1 MEAQEVTIARGQ
13 GSIDTARQPVRA
25 SQTFSPREFW
35 SRVSEVDS
43 VVPGQPGRAT
53 EVLRLLE
60 ESPALTPDEVTLAVG
75 RLCGFAASYEE
86 QSREVLREVVKR
98 QHEARGQ

>member
-1 MEAQEVTIARGQ
+1 V
-13 GSIDTARQPVRA
+13 
-25 SQTFSPREFW
+25 
-35 SRVSEVDS
+35 VS
-43 VVPGQPGRAT
+43 GQPGRAT

-98 QHEARGQ
+98 QHEARGCSARLFGDVTQRCPAGGLLLAGMAGIGGRGRVPSELASAPPQH